1 MPALEVAAVQ
11 SRGLDGIDYPVPAE
25 AERDALFARVTAG
38 AETARRAGVEVVVV
52 QGLGFVGC
60 VMAAVVANARHSDGR
75 PRFFVVGVDLP
86 TRESY
91 WKVAMLAAG
100 RAPVL
105 SEDPDV
111 EGYCRRGVLESR
123 NLTAVADD
131 RAYALAD
138 VVIVD
143 VQLDAAARVFDSA
156 DEVALRMEPFRE
168 AIRTIGRTVRP
179 DALVLV
185 ETTVPPGTTSRVVVP
200 ALREAFARRGIAREP
215 LVAHSYERVM
225 PGRHY
230 VRSIER
236 FWRTFSGHTPEAG
249 DRAEAFLRAVID
261 TREHPLRRLARTE
274 ASELAK
280 LMENSYRAANIA
292 FVHEWTLAAERLGVN
307 LYEVVDSIAVRRG
320 THDNMMKPG
329 FGVGGYC
336 LTKDPYLAQWGLREI
351 CGVDVPLGVSLS
363 AVRINFAMPAHT
375 LDLLVEAAGDLA
387 GRIVVVA
394 GVSYRPDVADT
405 RHSPTEAFCDG
416 LLALGAT
423 PLVHDPYVRVWPER
437 PAIRIASDLG
447 TALADA
453 RAVVFAQRHAA
464 YLALDAH
471 TLPCAP
477 GTLVVDAA
485 DVLTDEKAA
494 VLRGRGMIVRGV
506 GKGHWSR
513 AAAGGDTA

>member
-1 MPALEVAAVQ
+1 MR
-11 SRGLDGIDYPVPAE
+11 SRGLDGIEYAVPGE
-25 AERDALFARVTAG
+25 AERDARFAKVTAD
-38 AETARRAGVEVVVV
+38 AERARRAGAEVVVV
-52 QGLGFVGC
+52 QGLGYVGS
-60 VMAAVVANARHSDGR
+60 VMAAVVANARQSDGR

-86 TRESY
+86 TREAY

-100 RAPVL
+100 RAPVV

-111 EGYCRRGVLESR
+111 ETYCRRGVLEAA
-123 NLTAVADD
+123 NLAAVADD

-143 VQLDAAARVFDSA
+143 VQLDAAARVYDKA
-156 DEVALRMEPFRE
+156 DEVEVRMEPFRE
-168 AIRTIGRTVRP
+168 AIRTIGRMVHP
-179 DALVLV
+179 DALVLL
-185 ETTVPPGTTSRVVVP
+185 ETTVPPGTTSRVVIPV
-200 ALREAFARRGIAREP
+200 LREEFARRGVAREP

-249 DRAEAFLRAVID
+249 DRAERFLRAVID
-261 TREHPLRRLARTE
+261 TREHPLRRLAQTE

-280 LMENSYRAANIA
+280 VMENSYRAANIA

-307 LYEVVDSIAVRRG
+307 LYEVIDSIAVRRG
-320 THDNMMKPG
+320 THDNLMKPG

-336 LTKDPYLAQWGLREI
+336 LTKDPYLAQFGLREI
-351 CGVDVPLGVSLS
+351 CGVDVPLSVSLS
-363 AVRINFAMPAHT
+363 AMRTNFAMPAHT

-387 GRIVVVA
+387 GEVVVVA

-405 RHSPTEAFCDG
+405 RHSPTEAFCDA

-437 PAIRIASDLG
+437 PAIAVAGNLA
-447 TALADA
+447 TALAGA

-464 YLALDAH
+464 YLALDAR

-477 GTLVVDAA
+477 GTVVVDAA

-494 VLRGRGMIVRGV
+494 VLRERGMILRGV

-513 AAAGGDTA
+513 AAGGGDAA